1 MDLKYDTN
9 KNNQKL
15 KDTIDLTKLQG
26 EALQGSINE
35 LIKKSKIDKEINK
48 KDYDRRTRQ
57 VANNLRTQVKTKEET
72 ANLAMKQFNDIQK
85 MYEEKIN
92 DAKNKYKITESK
104 YLLLKEGFF
113 NEEETKKKINE
124 IEENIRLFRI
134 KMREFEQYINAIKKL
149 TEGDYDHYDEIQK
162 ITDEKNTEFMQE
174 TNNIDE
180 QLLAF
185 ELFLQE
191 KQEENMQILKQIK
204 EHFDENGLSYGNQ
217 IKNQIFLE
225 ESNNKIIEEDEE
237 KQQEAV

>member
-1 MDLKYDTN
+1 M
-9 KNNQKL
+9 
-15 KDTIDLTKLQG
+15 
-26 EALQGSINE
+26 
-35 LIKKSKIDKEINK
+35 NK

-72 ANLAMKQFNDIQK
+72 ANLAMKQLNDIQK

-92 DAKNKYKITESK
+92 DAKNKYKITENK
-104 YLLLKEGFF
+104 YILLKEGFF

-134 KMREFEQYINAIKKL
+134 KMREFEQYINEIKKL
-149 TEGDYDHYDEIQK
+149 TEGDYDHYYEIQK
-162 ITDEKNTEFMQE
+162 ITDEKNAQFMQE

-191 KQEENMQILKQIK
+191 KQEENMQLLKEIK
-204 EHFDENGLSYGNQ
+204 EHFDENGLTYGNQ
-217 IKNQIFLE
+217 LINQRFLE
-225 ESNNKIIEEDEE
+225 DENNKIIEEDAE